1 MGSPPGASKSTAE
14 NATAAIALL
23 DGYAKSPPGLM
34 ENARLALPADAAGSG
49 AAAGGA
55 GRPPS
60 ASSLVTRAER
70 SSSIRSRRSSGPR
83 SRLSTDRKAFCAARA
98 EAVGVPAP

>member
-34 ENARLALPADAAGSG
+34 ENARPADAAGSG